1 MRLGRRLNDPSLP
14 HYYYYFHRENQAC
27 GINLTALVSVVNS
40 GVSAGRERG
49 RHRGGS
55 SGARDLPLRPQG
67 SSWATRSDQP
77 AQRPVEE
84 GSGLW
89 GPAEPLGED
98 ALWHWLLA
106 GALQGG

>member
-1 MRLGRRLNDPSLP
+1 MILP
-14 HYYYYFHRENQAC
+14 FLLIIIIIFIEKTKPV
-27 GINLTALVSVVNS
+27 GSNLTALVSGVNS
-40 GVSAGRERG
+40 GVSAGRARG
-49 RHRGGS
+49 RHQGGS

-67 SSWATRSDQP
+67 SSWAMRSDQP

-98 ALWHWLLA
+98 ALWDWLLA